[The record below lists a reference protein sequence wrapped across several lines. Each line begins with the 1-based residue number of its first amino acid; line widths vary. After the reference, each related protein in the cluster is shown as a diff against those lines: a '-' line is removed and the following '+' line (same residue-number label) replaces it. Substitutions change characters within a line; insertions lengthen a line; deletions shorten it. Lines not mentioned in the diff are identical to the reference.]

1 MPMLVLLKEQNGTL
15 VPDYFLRASHLD
27 NNLDEANNPE
37 WKTLVID
44 ETTGA
49 IVAPAGSIGFRWG
62 ETGKW
67 NLNRRTAAA
76 ARPSIRCSPDQRQRR
91 SGAVGFPT
99 SAART
104 PATAAAQRAGQA

>member
-49 IVAPAGSIGFRWG
+49 SSRRPAPSASAGA
-62 ETGKW
+62 
-67 NLNRRTAAA
+67 RRA
-76 ARPSIRCSPDQRQRR
+76 
-91 SGAVGFPT
+91 SGT
-99 SAART
+99 
-104 PATAAAQRAGQA
+104 